1 MRKSIKRNLILLL
14 LSLLALV
21 VFPAC
26 AVGEKSLNT
35 FIDENDLTAVVTYYS
50 NEGRFNGTRNLTKK
64 DIYCKPNQ
72 TVFEIPEK
80 DNKTYVSRTGYVFLG
95 WFYAELDDSGN
106 PIVLDEQFN
115 VVKATDRPFD
125 FDNYKATNGDHI
137 YLCAK
142 WEKDVVLEYY
152 LVSDIPITVT
162 VTEDEQEVT
171 KTYNSGDK
179 IKEESFN
186 GKSSIT
192 VSDKSPVDASNATFL
207 QLFTD
212 EECTIKAT
220 GTVNKPT
227 DKVAPKLYAKYIE
240 GKWEVVKNSSDVL
253 NMFNTLAG
261 TSQFYVY
268 ADAPIDCS
276 SLSQIQVKDF
286 TNVKIEGNGA
296 TITNLKFVKE
306 QISNTQ
312 SFAIFGKINA
322 SASIKNL
329 TFENL
334 KVTFGIKSMP
344 GTMNVSLFAIAKTV
358 TPGAVL
364 ENLSFN
370 NVEMII
376 DTNNANV
383 QIDNIN
389 LVGDAYETDNY
400 LFGGVGVATDQD
412 FFNQYPTV
420 TVTNSTLKVD
430 PIQE

>member
-35 FIDENDLTAVVTYYS
+35 FIDENDLTSVVTYYS

-72 TVFEIPEK
+72 TLFEIPEK

-95 WFYAELDDSGN
+95 WFYAELDDSGK

-115 VVKATDRPFD
+115 IVKATDKPFD
-125 FDNYKATNGDHI
+125 FDNYKTKDGDHI

-162 VTEDEQEVT
+162 VTENEQEVT

-192 VSDKSPVDASNATFL
+192 VSDKSPVDASNATLL

-212 EECTIKAT
+212 EACTIKAT
-220 GTVNKPT
+220 GTVNKPE

-240 GKWEVVKNSSDVL
+240 GTWEIVKNSSDVL

-268 ADAPIDCS
+268 ADTPIDCS

-286 TNVKIEGNGA
+286 TNIKIEGNGA

-322 SASIKNL
+322 NAYIKNL
-329 TFENL
+329 TFEN
-334 KVTFGIKSMP
+334 VTINYGIKSMP
-344 GTMNVSLFAIAKTV
+344 GTISVSLFAIAKAV

-364 ENLSFN
+364 ENLNFN
-370 NVEMII
+370 NLEMVIK
-376 DTNNANV
+376 TNNANV
-383 QIDNIN
+383 QIDNIK
-389 LVGDAYETDNY
+389 LVGDTYETNNY
-400 LFGGVGVATDQD
+400 LFGGVETDQD
-412 FFNQYPTV
+412 FFNSNPTV